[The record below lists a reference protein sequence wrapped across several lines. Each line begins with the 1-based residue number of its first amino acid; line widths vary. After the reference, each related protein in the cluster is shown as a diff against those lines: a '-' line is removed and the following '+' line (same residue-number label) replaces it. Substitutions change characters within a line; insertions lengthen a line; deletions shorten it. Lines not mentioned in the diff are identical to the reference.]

1 MGYSSNEDIHE
12 FICTIIIEAGCQYMV
27 QGYVNLNTEKNK
39 QWLQEYVDNWVTF
52 FKKQTD
58 TGKVADYIPKLEE
71 ADPDAL
77 GITIIGKGGM
87 QIRSGDLNHS
97 FSIQSISK
105 VLSFIVACIDRGITY
120 ILQRVDVEPTG
131 EAFNSIM
138 HLQINNPKRPFNP
151 LVNSGA
157 ITVSSLLNGNTSD
170 EKLEPLFNLMEKIIG
185 YRPEI
190 DVDVY
195 VSERDTSM
203 RNRAIGYYLLEEG
216 YLESDLGV
224 TLETYFKQCS
234 INITTDDL
242 ARIGLVLSNDGIH
255 PDTEEIIIPKNVARI
270 AKSLMLTCGMY
281 DASGK
286 FASYVGIPAKSGVSG
301 GILAVVP
308 PRVRNN
314 DLPFLDG
321 CGIGV
326 FGPALDKQ
334 GNSVAGIKLLRHIAN
349 SWDMSVF

>member
-1 MGYSSNEDIHE
+1 
-12 FICTIIIEAGCQYMV
+12 MV
-27 QGYVNLNTEKNK
+27 QGSVNLNTERGKE
-39 QWLQEYVDNWVTF
+39 WLQDYVDNWVNF
-52 FKKQTD
+52 YQKQTD
-58 TGKVADYIPKLEE
+58 EGKVASYIPSLEH
-71 ADPDAL
+71 ADPNAL
-77 GITIIGKGGM
+77 GISIIGKNGTI
-87 QIRSGDLNHS
+87 IRSGDTNVE

-105 VLSFIVACIDRGITY
+105 VLSFIVACMERGLTY
-120 ILQRVDVEPTG
+120 VLQRVDVEPTG
-131 EAFNSIM
+131 ESFNSIM
-138 HLQINNPKRPFNP
+138 HLEINQPKKPFNP

-157 ITVSSLLNGNTSD
+157 ITVSSLLEGRTSD
-170 EKLEPLFNLMEKIIG
+170 QKLEPLYQLLEKILG
-185 YRPEI
+185 HRPEI

-216 YLESDLGV
+216 YLESDLSI
-224 TLETYFKQCS
+224 TLETYFKHCS
-234 INITTDDL
+234 LNVTLDDL
-242 ARIGLVLSNDGIH
+242 AMIGLVLSNDGVH
-255 PDTEEIIIPKNVARI
+255 PNTDETLIPKQIARV

-308 PRVRNN
+308 PRVRNQN
-314 DLPFLDG
+314 LPFLEG

-334 GNSVAGIKLLRHIAN
+334 GNSTAGIKLLRHIAN
-349 SWDMSVF
+349 QWDLSLF